1 MATKFHVY
9 DVNNLAKRRDCDGNS
24 ALHLAE
30 VPEVAD
36 FLIHSLGMDD
46 VNVQNMHG
54 DTPLMMAAGLGV
66 DSLPLV
72 KCLCRHHAD
81 IDLENKKGETALRLA
96 RRWFKKHRTGPWQ
109 GVGPLVEFLLKGGFF
124 NTIHSTIVRLD
135 SEIR

>member
-36 FLIHSLGMDD
+36 FLIDSLGMDD

-72 KCLCRHHAD
+72 KCLCRHRAS

-96 RRWFKKHRTGPWQ
+96 RRWFKKHRTGPRQ
-109 GVGPLVEFLLKGGFF
+109 GDGPVVEFLLQGGFF
-124 NTIHSTIVRLD
+124 RATQQL
-135 SEIR
+135 